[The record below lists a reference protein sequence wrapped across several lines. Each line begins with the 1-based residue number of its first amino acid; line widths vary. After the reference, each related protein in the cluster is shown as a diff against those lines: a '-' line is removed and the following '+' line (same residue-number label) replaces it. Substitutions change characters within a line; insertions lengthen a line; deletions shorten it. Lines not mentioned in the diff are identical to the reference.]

1 MARDLIRPEG
11 VPDGSQKRPIRRQQ
25 PKPSSASRVPQR
37 LTSDTLVYAEYEIT
51 DEPLD
56 NRAIKRLPSQVQAR
70 MDDLYALAQHDPIQP
85 IPELEHLID
94 DLPPDSHVC

>member
-1 MARDLIRPEG
+1 MAAK
-11 VPDGSQKRPIRRQQ
+11 KRPIRRQQ
-25 PKPSSASRVPQR
+25 PQPSSASRVPQR

-70 MDDLYALAQHDPIQP
+70 MDDLYALAQHDPIQA
-85 IPELEHLID
+85 IPESDTPGKAGGLMSRTASKAV
-94 DLPPDSHVC
+94 DLST